1 MTWKWDAVAMWLRGF
16 TPTGLVQNVA
26 RGESL
31 SMSFFALIFVLASMT
46 ATLAL
51 HTIMAEE

>member
-1 MTWKWDAVAMWLRGF
+1 M
-16 TPTGLVQNVA
+16 QNVA

-31 SMSFFALIFVLASMT
+31 SMSFFAVVFVLASMT
-46 ATLAL
+46 VTLAL